1 MKVLEIN
8 PRGERT
14 VIMLAGYMFNAWSLA
29 PLAHS
34 LSSYRVFCIDS
45 ICADTYKPNALQAFC
60 QTLAQFI
67 SSRAIVD
74 PILVGYSF
82 GGFAAQ
88 LFCKTF
94 PSICDKL
101 ILLGSCAP
109 WDHTR
114 FNFSHGLRF
123 MRYLFTL
130 ERSDFFYAAMFSI
143 LSPASQ
149 SDTTIISSIQKDFLS
164 DFPNAR
170 LCTLQL
176 LAMRRLAQ
184 AAPHFNQQVST
195 YLIYAIDD
203 RVIPPAQSRL
213 ASNSFAKLEF
223 TSVPGTHFF
232 VYENHEL
239 VADHITNWIEQ

>member
-1 MKVLEIN
+1 
-8 PRGERT
+8 
-14 VIMLAGYMFNAWSLA
+14 MLAGYMLNAWSLA
-29 PLAHS
+29 PIAQS
-34 LSSYRVFCIDS
+34 LSSCRVFCIDS
-45 ICADTYKPNALQAFC
+45 LCADTYKPNALQVFC

-67 SSRAIVD
+67 LSKTIVD

-109 WDHTR
+109 WDHAR
-114 FNFSHGLRF
+114 FNFSNAMRF

-130 ERSDFFYAAMFSI
+130 ERSEFFNAAMFSI
-143 LSPASQ
+143 LSPASR
-149 SDTTIISSIQKDFLS
+149 SDPAIISNIQKDFFS
-164 DFPNAR
+164 DFPGAR

-176 LAMRRLAQ
+176 LAMRRLTQ
-184 AAPHFNQQVST
+184 AVPHFNQRVSV
-195 YLIYAIDD
+195 YCIYAVDD

-213 ASNSFAKLEF
+213 ASNSFAKLTF
-223 TSVPGTHFF
+223 TSVPGSHFF
-232 VYENHEL
+232 VYEHHEL
-239 VADHITNWIEQ
+239 VASYITKWIEQ